1 MELRDS
7 KILITGGAGLIGSA
21 LATRLATD
29 NEVIV
34 VDDLSNGIEEAL
46 PDTTT
51 FLEGDLT
58 DKAVVAEAITE
69 DIDLVCH
76 LAADKYVDADQ
87 P

>member
-34 VDDLSNGIEEAL
+34 VDDLSNGIEEVL